1 MGAGSAADCRR
12 DRLPGRFA
20 VYPARS
26 RRRKFGSG
34 FRERAV
40 LLRRE
45 PKKWEGHYLPGFA
58 AERSVRARVV
68 SALWVQTMLVCEP
81 EHSASR
87 GRSGE
92 DYGNQFFRR
101 KNSSGSSPWWE
112 MGTNLELDS
121 CATFFIR
128 ILRQAGPHYS
138 TPYLTL
144 YRIPAISSLTAS
156 GRRIDATVDSKT
168 SRIRQVP
175 QITKPR

>member
-12 DRLPGRFA
+12 DRLPGRVV
-20 VYPARS
+20 VYPVRS

-45 PKKWEGHYLPGFA
+45 PKKREGHYLPGFA

-81 EHSASR
+81 ENSASR

-92 DYGNQFFRR
+92 DRSYRFLPRVAMSNGSDNALSQSFQRFPPSKSLLAVAFAALSFVRRYGFD
-101 KNSSGSSPWWE
+101 SG
-112 MGTNLELDS
+112 
-121 CATFFIR
+121 
-128 ILRQAGPHYS
+128 
-138 TPYLTL
+138 
-144 YRIPAISSLTAS
+144 
-156 GRRIDATVDSKT
+156 
-168 SRIRQVP
+168 
-175 QITKPR
+175 